1 MLERFTKDQK
11 EALDRMIEEI
21 GPGVS
26 SARSADKMV
35 HVLMELG
42 WDPDSAEQF
51 VSAIHGTMRRYV
63 VSDAGRAALG
73 KFYRRCMWLG
83 IVWAAAG
90 ALIGLSAWAAASG
103 LPDGRQ
109 TAKGLAAA
117 GILSI
122 IGWTSTTAGIAYFVR
137 GLMGKANRV

>member
-11 EALDRMIEEI
+11 EAMDRIIEEI

-35 HVLMELG
+35 HVLMDLG

-51 VSAIHGTMRRYV
+51 VFAIHGTMRRYV

-73 KFYRRCMWLG
+73 KFYHRCMWLG

-90 ALIGLSAWAAASG
+90 ALIGLSAWAAAAG
-103 LPDGRQ
+103 LPGAQQ
-109 TAKGLAAA
+109 TPKALAAA

-122 IGWTSTTAGIAYFVR
+122 IGWTSTTAGIVYFLR
-137 GLMGKANRV
+137 GLLGNTKRA